1 MAKLTGRYIVKI
13 DTVRKNT
20 EKGAS
25 LNPGGKTYKAVAG
38 VSGFVGHE
46 IDEVKPATAK
56 FTIILDETVTL
67 VALKNLKDTTLVF
80 EGDDGQS
87 YQIRHATVEGDIE
100 GKDGRCEV
108 TMTGAA
114 AEVI

>member
-1 MAKLTGRYIVKI
+1 MAKLTGRYVVAING
-13 DTVRKNT
+13 VRKNT

-25 LNPGGKTYKAVAG
+25 LNPGGTTYKAVAG
-38 VSGFVGHE
+38 ASGFCGHE

-56 FTIILDETVTL
+56 FTMILDENVTL
-67 VALKNLKDTTLVF
+67 VDLKNLKDTTLVF

-87 YQIRHATVEGDIE
+87 YLIRNATVEGDIE